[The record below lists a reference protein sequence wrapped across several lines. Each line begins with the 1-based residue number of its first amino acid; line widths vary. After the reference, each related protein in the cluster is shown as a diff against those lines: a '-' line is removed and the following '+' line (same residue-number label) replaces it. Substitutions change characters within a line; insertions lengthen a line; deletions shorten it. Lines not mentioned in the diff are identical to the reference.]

1 MAELK
6 IGDQA
11 PEFTLPDE
19 TGKPVSLSDFRGKRV
34 VLFFYPRDN
43 TPGCTAQACGFRDEF
58 GVIQDKNAVVLGV
71 SGQGAKSHQSF
82 KSKHSLPFPLLSDE
96 DHEMSKQYGVWGEKK
111 FLGMLITNRSHYV
124 IGPDGTI
131 EDIQI
136 GVSPKDSVSLA
147 IGKLT
152 G

>member
-1 MAELK
+1 MAAVK
-6 IGDQA
+6 AGAKA
-11 PEFTLPDE
+11 PKFAIATTGGEFRLGARSDE
-19 TGKPVSLSDFRGKRV
+19 NLV
-34 VLFFYPRDN
+34 VYFYPRDN

-58 GVIQDKNAVVLGV
+58 SVIQDKNAVVLGV

-82 KSKHSLPFPLLSDE
+82 KSKNSLPFPLLSDE